1 MGSPDVQYN
10 KCFMWFKLSYLWCVA
25 MASSPIV
32 LFLVELN
39 LVHPATDTGGKLYW
53 CGYNSCPMLKN
64 SPAANPVRA
73 PLKAP

>member
-1 MGSPDVQYN
+1 MV
-10 KCFMWFKLSYLWCVA
+10 
-25 MASSPIV
+25 SSPIV

-39 LVHPATDTGGKLYW
+39 LVHPATDTGGKLYG

-64 SPAANPVRA
+64 SPTANPVRA